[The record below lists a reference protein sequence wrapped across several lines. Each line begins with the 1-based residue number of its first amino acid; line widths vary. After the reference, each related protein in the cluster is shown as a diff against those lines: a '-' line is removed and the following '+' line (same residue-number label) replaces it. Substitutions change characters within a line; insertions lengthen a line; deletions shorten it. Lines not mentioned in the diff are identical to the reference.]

1 MIRYR
6 QLTEAELAER
16 DQKVAP
22 SDRVSRLQKQPSRVK
37 QKTVK
42 LSAVKRQHHARQT
55 EPPPRK
61 IAKRHAAPPT
71 RKP

>member
-6 QLTEAELAER
+6 MLTDAELAER
-16 DQKVAP
+16 NGD
-22 SDRVSRLQKQPSRVK
+22 K
-37 QKTVK
+37 QKP
-42 LSAVKRQHHARQT
+42 VKRSALKKQHHDRQKD
-55 EPPPRK
+55 PPPRK

>member
-6 QLTEAELAER
+6 MLTEVELAER

-22 SDRVSRLQKQPSRVK
+22 SDPASRLQKQPSRVK

-42 LSAVKRQHHARQT
+42 RSALKRQHHERQKD
-55 EPPPRK
+55 PPPRK
-61 IAKRHAAPPT
+61 IAARHAAPPT